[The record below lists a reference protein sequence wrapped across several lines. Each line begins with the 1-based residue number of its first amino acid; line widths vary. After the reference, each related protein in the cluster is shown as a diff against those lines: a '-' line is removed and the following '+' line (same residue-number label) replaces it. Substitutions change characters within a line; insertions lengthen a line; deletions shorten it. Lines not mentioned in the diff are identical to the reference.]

1 MLYLSV
7 PQFPFVKKVSSHC
20 LLLTGYVYS
29 RSQKNLQPGPSLAL
43 RLECLVGLVSKE
55 WDTSLLIQF
64 SVPIASLLGNSQL
77 RKSFCPNW
85 GIIRHQCSRAEDAFV
100 QNKALILKSTE
111 IFLPKGKANL
121 FQIMEEVKIN

>member
-43 RLECLVGLVSKE
+43 RLECLVGLVPFLLLVV
-55 WDTSLLIQF
+55 TSSSHRFIN
-64 SVPIASLLGNSQL
+64 IW
-77 RKSFCPNW
+77 FC
-85 GIIRHQCSRAEDAFV
+85 RAT
-100 QNKALILKSTE
+100 K
-111 IFLPKGKANL
+111 
-121 FQIMEEVKIN
+121 